1 MSYAQYGNSY
11 GTGVGGNDSS
21 GQIIS
26 GLGIVALI
34 FIVALT
40 GEVIYKSI
48 NDARSRYQTL
58 LDYTADSQDSSV
70 TIHQDA
76 SKYTNAKP
84 IGLSVNERTGIEFAY
99 SFYIYV
105 LPATFMDDSP
115 DKYRHVFHKGYGMP
129 WPLMGPGVFM
139 NGQNNTMRVVM
150 NTYKNPYTYGDVTN
164 FPIQKW
170 VHVVLNCYNNG
181 LDIFINGELANRIPF
196 TDTLPYQNFQDIV
209 LFSNVKLDLTGTTA
223 PPVLGSESFGISG
236 SFAGN
241 LSNLIYTRY
250 ALSVTEIQN
259 LMNKGPSSKSNT
271 KAMQRPPYLAD
282 DWWAHQQL
290 ER

>member
-1 MSYAQYGNSY
+1 MYGSQYTQGDS
-11 GTGVGGNDSS
+11 SS
-21 GQIIS
+21 GQVVS
-26 GLGIVALI
+26 SLGLVILI

-40 GEVIYKSI
+40 SEVIYKSVYE
-48 NDARSRYQTL
+48 ARSRYQTL
-58 LDYTADSQDSSV
+58 LDYTADSQDSTI

-105 LPATFMDDSP
+105 LPSTFAPDSQ
-115 DKYRHVFHKGYGMP
+115 DKYRHVFHKGFGFP

-139 NGQNNTMRVVM
+139 NGTNNTMRVVM
-150 NTYKNPYTYGDVTN
+150 NTYKNPYTHADVTN

-170 VHVVLNCYNNG
+170 VHVVLNCVNNG
-181 LDIFINGELANRIPF
+181 LDIFINGALATRVSF
-196 TDTLPYQNFQDIV
+196 TGTLPYQNFQDIV
-209 LFSNVKLDLTGTTA
+209 LFSNATSDTLSGGAA
-223 PPVLGSESFGISG
+223 PAVLGSDTLRLAG
-236 SFAGN
+236 SFSGN

-250 ALSVTEIQN
+250 ALSVIEIQN
-259 LMNKGPSSKSNT
+259 MMAKGPSSKSNT
-271 KAMQRPPYLAD
+271 KSMQKPPYLAD

-290 ER
+290 

>member
-1 MSYAQYGNSY
+1 MSSRYYDQYGSRQ
-11 GTGVGGNDSS
+11 GGDDSS

-34 FIVALT
+34 FIAALT

-48 NDARSRYQTL
+48 YDARSRYQTI
-58 LDYTADSQDSSV
+58 LDYTANSQDSSV

-76 SKYTNAKP
+76 SKYADAKP
-84 IGLSVNERTGIEFAY
+84 IGLSINERTGIEFAY

-105 LPATFMDDSP
+105 LPATFSP
-115 DKYRHVFHKGYGMP
+115 DSQDKYKHVFHKGFGFP

-139 NGQNNTMRVVM
+139 NATDNTMRVVM
-150 NTYKNPYTYGDVTN
+150 NTYKNPYTHADVTN

-170 VHVVLNCYNNG
+170 VHVVLNCYKNG
-181 LDIFINGELANRIPF
+181 LDIFVNGELATRIPF
-196 TDTLPYQNFQDIV
+196 TNTLPYQNFQDII
-209 LFSNVKLDLTGTTA
+209 LFSNVPVELTGTRA
-223 PPVLGSESFGISG
+223 PRVLGSETLRIAG
-236 SFAGN
+236 SFSGN

-259 LMNKGPSSKSNT
+259 LMNKGPSTKSNT
-271 KAMQRPPYLAD
+271 KSMQRPPYLAD
-282 DWWAHQQL
+282 DWWAHQQMNH
-290 ER
+290 

>member
-1 MSYAQYGNSY
+1 MSDLGSY
-11 GTGVGGNDSS
+11 GSGRGNDSS
-21 GQIIS
+21 GQVLT
-26 GLGIVALI
+26 GLGIIALI
-34 FIVALT
+34 FIASLIA
-40 GEVIYKSI
+40 EVVYKSI
-48 NDARSRYQTL
+48 NDARNRYQTL

-76 SKYTNAKP
+76 SKYTDAKP

-105 LPATFMDDSP
+105 LPATFTDDSP
-115 DKYRHVFHKGYGMP
+115 DKYKHVFHKGYGLP

-139 NGQNNTMRVVM
+139 NGQANTMRVVM

-181 LDIFINGELANRIPF
+181 LDIFINGELATRIPF
-196 TDTLPYQNFQDIV
+196 TNTLPYQNFQDIV
-209 LFSNVKLDLTGTTA
+209 MFSNVKLDLTGATA
-223 PPVLGSESFGISG
+223 PPVLGSDTFRISG

-241 LSNLIYTRY
+241 LSNVIYTRY
-250 ALSVTEIQN
+250 ALSVIEIQN

-271 KAMQRPPYLAD
+271 KNMQRPPYLAD

-290 ER
+290 DH